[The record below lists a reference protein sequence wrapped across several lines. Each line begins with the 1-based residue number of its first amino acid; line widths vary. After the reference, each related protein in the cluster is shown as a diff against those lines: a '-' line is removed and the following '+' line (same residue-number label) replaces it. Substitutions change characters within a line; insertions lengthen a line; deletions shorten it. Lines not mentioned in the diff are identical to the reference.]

1 MTVLLQEIKNIK
13 SGKKELRQFGLSVG
27 AVLLIIAAWLLWKQ
41 RPAFIY
47 FAALGSF
54 LIGSGVLLPIVLK
67 PLFRVWMT
75 FGVVMSFVMTRVIL
89 SILYFGVFTPTALV
103 LKLFRKDLLEE
114 RWDKAADSYWAKRQ
128 PPPYEP
134 ETTERM
140 F

>member
-1 MTVLLQEIKNIK
+1 MLLQEIRNIK

-27 AVLLIIAAWLLWKQ
+27 AVLLIIGGWLLWKQ

-47 FAALGSF
+47 FAALGGF
-54 LIGSGVLLPIVLK
+54 LVGGGLLVPIVLK

-75 FGVVMSFVMTRVIL
+75 FGVVMGFVMTRIIL

-103 LKLFRKDLLEE
+103 LKLLRKDLLEE
-114 RWDKAADSYWAKRQ
+114 RWDKAAKSYWVKRQ
-128 PPPYEP
+128 SQPYEP
-134 ETTERM
+134 GTTERM